1 MSEYFKA
8 FLALCSFVFTG
19 TLAHAASSGT
29 IVFTGSVN
37 SETCAAVV
45 NNGSSADGTV
55 TLPAV
60 PTSALS
66 AAGKTAGATRFT
78 INLTGCDAANT
89 KTRAY
94 FGAGGIGGAAN
105 SAGRLSNSGVGATN
119 VELQLIDVDDNGS
132 VIVVGDYAS
141 QTTSGTTVDAS
152 SGTGTLNYAVRYYA
166 TGVATSG
173 AVATSVTYNIIYL

>member
-1 MSEYFKA
+1 M
-8 FLALCSFVFTG
+8 
-19 TLAHAASSGT
+19 
-29 IVFTGSVN
+29 N

-45 NNGSSADGTV
+45 NNGNADATV

-66 AAGKTAGATRFT
+66 AAGATAGATTFT

-94 FGAGGIGGAAN
+94 FEAGGQVN
-105 SAGRLSNSGVGATN
+105 STGRLNNSNTAGATN
-119 VELQLIDVDDNGS
+119 VELELLDVDDNSS
-132 VIVVGDYAS
+132 VIVAGDYAS
-141 QTTSGTTVDAS
+141 QSTSGTKVDAS

-166 TGVATSG
+166 TGAATSG
-173 AVATSVTYNIIYL
+173 AVASSVTYSIIYL